1 MKSRPY
7 LITLA
12 NVNLSGRPLC
22 FRSMRLWTINV
33 LVVAIPTQSEFAD
46 HRYDWNVKNL
56 RVISMQTPG
65 YGLLAAK
72 LSPAARNR
80 LDALL
85 EDEGPIESAIW
96 DALDNRQALGDLPAR
111 LAASEGMVIA

>member
-7 LITLA
+7 LISLS
-12 NVNLSGRPLC
+12 NVKFSNRPNA
-22 FRSMRLWTINV
+22 RLWTVTV
-33 LVVAIPTQSEFAD
+33 LVVASLDKLEPD
-46 HRYDWNVKNL
+46 HLYWTIRNL

-80 LDALL
+80 LDELL
-85 EDEGPIESAIW
+85 NDEGPIEAAIW
-96 DALDNRQALGDLPAR
+96 DALDNRQELGDMPAR